1 MNYELTEQA
10 VQFTFGNKRYKSGLA
25 TKNYANVAKDATP
38 AALNTVGQAIADLQ
52 DDSLDDVILVQ
63 KHRVVEAPAE

>member
-1 MNYELTEQA
+1 MNYELTEQS

-25 TKNYANVAKDATP
+25 TKNYANVAKDAP
-38 AALNTVGQAIADLQ
+38 ADQLNEVGKAIADLQ

-63 KHRVVEAPAE
+63 KHRVVEAPTE